1 MKIIKKNR
9 LPSIA
14 GNQLLLNEVEVLKN
28 LHHPNIVHLVEVI
41 DDPGDGNLY
50 LVMQYL
56 PG

>member
-1 MKIIKKNR
+1 MKIIKKDR

-14 GNQLLLNEVEVLKN
+14 GNKLLLNEVEVLKN